1 MSHTWIVLPT
11 YNERENI
18 TAMLEALTAL
28 PVPDLHILV
37 VDDLSPDGTGEL
49 AETFAQAHAPQHIH
63 VLHRQGPRGLGH
75 AYKAGF
81 TYALAHGAQRLVQ
94 MDCDFSHQ
102 PQDVPRLLAA
112 LEDADM
118 VIGSRYVHGGG
129 TDQQW
134 GLARKALSSW
144 GNLYARVLLGLPIRD
159 VTGGFRAWRR
169 ATLIGI
175 APQER
180 IHAQGY
186 IFQVELTYLAYKLG
200 YRIREIPIYFPE
212 RRAGRS
218 KMSLKIQLE
227 AAWRVW
233 NVGWRHRHLTPA
245 DRIQEGDARALD

>member
-1 MSHTWIVLPT
+1 MTWIVLPT
-11 YNERENI
+11 YNEIENI
-18 TAMLEALTAL
+18 APMVEALMAL
-28 PVPDLHILV
+28 PVPDLHVLV
-37 VDDLSPDGTGEL
+37 VDDLSPDGTGARAEEL
-49 AETFAQAHAPQHIH
+49 ARTRYPDRLH

-112 LEDADM
+112 LDEADM
-118 VIGSRYVHGGG
+118 VIGSRYTKGGG
-129 TDQQW
+129 TAEEW

-144 GNLYARVLLGLPIRD
+144 GNFYARILLGLPLRD

-175 APQER
+175 DPLRR
-180 IHAQGY
+180 IQAQGY
-186 IFQVELTYLAYKLG
+186 VFQVELTYLAYKLG
-200 YRIREIPIYFPE
+200 YRIREVPIYFPE

-218 KMSLKIQLE
+218 KMNLKIQLE

-233 NVGWRHRHLTPA
+233 QVRLRYRHLTPA
-245 DRIQEGDARALD
+245 DRVHEVAERGTL